1 MATRR
6 PLPPDAPQA
15 ADEPQ
20 APEEPQTPSRPG
32 ARALPWTRNDALV
45 AAGSAVMDLFGYTMT
60 SLDDG
65 RPLSVP
71 GLVLSAAAALPL
83 LLRRRHPLAVLAG
96 VLAVNLALNLSA
108 PLSDH
113 FPCAV
118 MVALF
123 AVSRSRPLAVAVS
136 AGLTASLVVL
146 TGCGP
151 SLAPSGRD
159 LLGGLLAS
167 VLAVG
172 TGSVLNRWQRELEIR
187 RALLAER
194 AVAEERRRIARELH
208 DIVAHQITTMQLMAG
223 GARANL
229 GGDTELV
236 REALVTLESTGRLA
250 LREMRQLLDVLRAD
264 DEHEDV
270 PAAPQP
276 GTADLERIVSESR
289 LAGLPVELTV
299 HGTARPLPPTTD
311 LAVFR
316 IVQESLTNA
325 RKHAGP
331 ARARVRLTYRPQS
344 VTVEV
349 TDNGSGRAGRAG
361 GGAPGRSGAGAAPG
375 SGRARGYGLIGMR
388 ERAALQNGS
397 LVAGPLP
404 EGGFRVAASLP
415 LAPAEGVE
423 SLERVESKEL
433 FG

>member
-15 ADEPQ
+15 PDQ
-20 APEEPQTPSRPG
+20 PQTPARPG
-32 ARALPWTRNDALV
+32 ARSLPWTRNDALV

-60 SLDDG
+60 SLDDS

-96 VLAVNLALNLSA
+96 VLAVSLVLNLSA
-108 PLSDH
+108 PLSDR
-113 FPCAV
+113 FPCTV

-136 AGLTASLVVL
+136 AGLAASLVVL

-151 SLAPSGRD
+151 HLPVNGKD

-167 VLAVG
+167 TLAVG
-172 TGSVLNRWQRELEIR
+172 TGAVLNRWQRELEIR

-208 DIVAHQITTMQLMAG
+208 DIVAHRITTMQLLAG

-229 GGDTELV
+229 GGDTEVV

-276 GTADLERIVSESR
+276 GTADLERLVDESR

-299 HGTARPLPPTTD
+299 HGPARPLPPTTD
-311 LAVFR
+311 LTVFR
-316 IVQESLTNA
+316 IVQESLTNT

-331 ARARVRLTYRPQS
+331 ARARVRLTYRPLS

-349 TDNGSGRAGRAG
+349 TDNGSGRPGRAD
-361 GGAPGRSGAGAAPG
+361 GGAHGHGGAVAAPG
-375 SGRARGYGLIGMR
+375 SDRARGYGLLGMR
-388 ERAALQNGS
+388 ERAALQSGS

-404 EGGFRVAASLP
+404 AGGFRVAASLP

-423 SLERVESKEL
+423 GVGGLEGLESKEL
-433 FG
+433 SG